1 MRKVK
6 AFDKVE
12 EEIVEVSCIDF
23 EHKEI
28 TLNADFYDE
37 NPHLGGYA
45 VRNFDEVEI
54 LYHTGFADI
63 YDNDLLKTENGSV
76 FVVEY
81 EKGSYQINRYKRFNP
96 EFKDL
101 IEYADLAD
109 HWGELEKIG
118 NALANP
124 ELVPWEDVN
133 NE

>member
-1 MRKVK
+1 MRKIK

-12 EEIVEVSCIDF
+12 ERISDVLVIDY
-23 EHKEI
+23 EMKRV
-28 TLNADFYDE
+28 TLEWQEE
-37 NPHLGGYA
+37 NVFVKTHA

-54 LYHTGFADI
+54 LDHTGFADI
-63 YDNDLLKTENGSV
+63 YDNDLLQTENGSV

-96 EFKDL
+96 DFKDL

-109 HWGELEKIG
+109 HWDELKKIG

-124 ELVPWEDVN
+124 ELVPWEDGD
-133 NE
+133 

>member
-1 MRKVK
+1 MRKIK
-6 AFDKVE
+6 AFDKVAERIEKVALIDYEQEKVVLRNCTE
-12 EEIVEVSCIDF
+12 EGFSD
-23 EHKEI
+23 
-28 TLNADFYDE
+28 
-37 NPHLGGYA
+37 GYSY
-45 VRNFDEVEI
+45 RNFDEVEL

-63 YDNDLLKTENGSV
+63 YDKDLLETENGAV

-109 HWGELEKIG
+109 HWDELEKIG

-124 ELVPWEDVN
+124 ELVPWEDGD
-133 NE
+133 